1 MKVKVKLKFN
11 ESESEMQVVF
21 KKKLGILVM
30 VGVQGLERANYGN
43 LTN

>member
-1 MKVKVKLKFN
+1 MQVKVKLKKFN
-11 ESESEMQVVF
+11 ESEMQVVF
-21 KKKLGILVM
+21 DKKLGILVM